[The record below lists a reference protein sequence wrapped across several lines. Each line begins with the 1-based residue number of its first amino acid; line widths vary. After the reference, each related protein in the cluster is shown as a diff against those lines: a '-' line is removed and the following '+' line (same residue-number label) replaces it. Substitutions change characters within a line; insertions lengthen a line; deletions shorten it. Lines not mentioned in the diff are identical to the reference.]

1 MTDARVQSIR
11 SLFARL
17 CLSGHEAV
25 AFSDT
30 AWAERVASREDL
42 IGKLIEF
49 GVKVYMRR
57 TWLARFGSMF
67 RLAWM
72 SRKSKAMALER
83 NLQAVVDGNRAAALA
98 LRQAQRRG
106 PGPDG
111 PVVRQAQQHGRPS
124 GPAALQAQQH
134 GRPNV
139 LSPGRPLVL
148 SDAQQSCIMGVL
160 LYSHGVM
167 EERLPWEQRSCWTQV
182 ADGLLWLFRF
192 IHATVLAVALV
203 NPVTNPFFP

>member
-111 PVVRQAQQHGRPS
+111 PVVRQAQQHGRP
-124 GPAALQAQQH
+124 
-134 GRPNV
+134 NV